1 MGNVHLPVLM
11 GGFILENNTNAST
24 NQITILNATNC
35 LNYNLVENQIF
46 AQKVNIPLSLLQLK
60 ERIRLI
66 LQWYIYVRNFGCVH
80 YNNTIV
86 NLNRSS
92 EANEFLHVLE
102 EEQFLHFIDERTV
115 EVIDPNFNYIGVV
128 QIPFLW
134 VNLLHKKL
142 PELSDEQIEAYNQ
155 SIAEKYNLEGK

>member
-1 MGNVHLPVLM
+1 M
-11 GGFILENNTNAST
+11 GGFILENNTKVST

-66 LQWYIYVRNFGCVH
+66 LQWYIYVRNYGCVIYH
-80 YNNTIV
+80 DTIY
-86 NLNRSS
+86 NLNLSYQATTLLRLLES
-92 EANEFLHVLE
+92 ENFLRFKESHCV
-102 EEQFLHFIDERTV
+102 QI
-115 EVIDPNFNYIGVV
+115 IDPDFSYIGIIP
-128 QIPFLW
+128 IPFLW

-142 PELSDEQIEAYNQ
+142 VECTNEQIKTYNQ
-155 SIAEKYNLEGK
+155 SIAEKHNLEGK